1 MVRVALILCAI
12 PSLLAAAACL
22 LPFLVLGAIFSVV
35 KTPEEKDRKR
45 QLKELEQ
52 QGRVLDWQEARARV
66 VAGSGTFMVDG
77 DPWRIRYL
85 WWIHLSRDALDP
97 AGSFESWNGNFRTL
111 LIGCSSRRDLERVI
125 HGAFLVRQH
134 RPHYA
139 AIPDQ
144 LVRLPTIE
152 IDRSLLKVA
161 LTSEVTDPISWP
173 TGDPTSDAIRAERD
187 RLLDLRDQ
195 AVNQAEY
202 EQLTEIDRQVKALE
216 QQFLAMTGAAPVERR
231 DTMQSR
237 LHMFA
242 LPLFDVV
249 LCSNDAGGRPSKLAV
264 QMIESALSELR
275 QIEKI
280 DQSLAPRD
288 PLHFNRETA
297 ALIRGMYEKWGG
309 EAEALLSRIDQVE
322 KRFGRLTS
330 SESLRDAVG
339 RTRAMLSISLDDM
352 EEARRQIREGRLTPV
367 GEVRRE
373 LRIGAQ

>member
-1 MVRVALILCAI
+1 MALILCAI

-125 HGAFLVRQH
+125 HGAFFVRQH

-161 LTSEVTDPISWP
+161 LTGEVTDPISWP

-249 LCSNDAGGRPSKLAV
+249 LCSNDAGGRPSK
-264 QMIESALSELR
+264 S
-275 QIEKI
+275 
-280 DQSLAPRD
+280 
-288 PLHFNRETA
+288 
-297 ALIRGMYEKWGG
+297 
-309 EAEALLSRIDQVE
+309 
-322 KRFGRLTS
+322 GRP
-330 SESLRDAVG
+330 
-339 RTRAMLSISLDDM
+339 DD
-352 EEARRQIREGRLTPV
+352 
-367 GEVRRE
+367 
-373 LRIGAQ
+373 RIGAERVAADREDRSKPRATGPAPFQSRDGGANPWNVRKVGWRSRGAAESNRPGRKTVWPAHIVRIASRRRRTDARDAFHLTGRHGRGAPANQGRPVDAGRGGPA